1 MSIPKGKTKM
11 EGLTMTRFQRELS
24 GELGAFW
31 QQHAKDELAK
41 VKADLD
47 SGEITIDEAGI
58 ARNCI
63 GRALMDDLLEKLLL
77 VTDKADSAATRAAR
91 EAEVKADLESYRAR
105 PPAPRNWPRCGPLS
119 ARGQRWWTLSPAR
132 KSNSDISPGGRPGRA
147 CSSLCSPI
155 IYTVSIEY
163 LCVDYAPN

>member
-1 MSIPKGKTKM
+1 MK
-11 EGLTMTRFQRELS
+11 TRFQRELS

-47 SGEITIDEAGI
+47 SGAITIDEAGV

-63 GRALMDDLLEKLLL
+63 GRALMDDLLEKLVL

-91 EAEVKADLESYRAR
+91 
-105 PPAPRNWPRCGPLS
+105 
-119 ARGQRWWTLSPAR
+119 
-132 KSNSDISPGGRPGRA
+132 
-147 CSSLCSPI
+147 
-155 IYTVSIEY
+155 
-163 LCVDYAPN
+163 

>member
-1 MSIPKGKTKM
+1 
-11 EGLTMTRFQRELS
+11 MTRFQRELN
-24 GELGAFW
+24 GDLGAFW

-47 SGEITIDEAGI
+47 SSEITIDEAGV

-91 EAEVKADLESYRAR
+91 EAEVEADLAFYRANR
-105 PPAPRNWPRCGPLS
+105 KAPSGEEL
-119 ARGQRWWTLSPAR
+119 AEM
-132 KSNSDISPGGRPGRA
+132 RA
-147 CSSLCSPI
+147 AFGEGAK
-155 IYTVSIEY
+155 V
-163 LCVDYAPN
+163 VDVITGEEIQL

>member
-1 MSIPKGKTKM
+1 
-11 EGLTMTRFQRELS
+11 MTRFQRELS

-91 EAEVKADLESYRAR
+91 EAEVKADLESYRASR
-105 PPAPRNWPRCGPLS
+105 KAPS
-119 ARGQRWWTLSPAR
+119 AEELAEMRAAFGKGA
-132 KSNSDISPGGRPGRA
+132 KVVDIITGEKIQ
-147 CSSLCSPI
+147 L
-155 IYTVSIEY
+155 
-163 LCVDYAPN
+163 